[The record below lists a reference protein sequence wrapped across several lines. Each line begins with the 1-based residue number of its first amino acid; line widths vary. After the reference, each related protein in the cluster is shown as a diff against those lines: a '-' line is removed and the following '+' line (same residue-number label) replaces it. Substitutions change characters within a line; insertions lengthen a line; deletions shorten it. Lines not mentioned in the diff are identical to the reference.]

1 MRYTPTNDIGV
12 AILNLKISKVLGW
25 ICRDITKSDVG
36 IDATIEQVIDGNPT
50 AKYISVQLKTG
61 EGNIHINR
69 DGNFD
74 YYINKT
80 HYDYWLSSSIPVILA
95 YCNPDDETI
104 YWELIKKRNIK
115 RTKGD
120 EGYKITISNTHLL
133 NKDSL
138 DELNAIIDTYQTE
151 FDLPDMSDNDVCD
164 VEYWNE
170 LLENCAETISNSR
183 QIFDQLNGKYK
194 RHIEQMTQFVE
205 LHKDGVDKKIV
216 DKHIDKQANAFQLA
230 INVCKM
236 QFKAQIPVI
245 AETHIEAIRLAERAM
260 TDRYY
265 MPAEINTLLQEKL
278 QKEVETIKSLIDMVV
293 LSVERFRESSSPKID
308 LRRAENSFTL
318 VLEDYNAE
326 LSCIAYWINTLIK
339 ALKANNVD
347 KRKRLNKYS

>member
-1 MRYTPTNDIGV
+1 MRNDSRYTPTNDIGV

-69 DGNFD
+69 NGNFD

-115 RTKGD
+115 RTKGN

-138 DELNAIIDTYQTE
+138 DELNAIIDTYQSE
-151 FDLPDMSDNDVCD
+151 FELPDMDENDVSD
-164 VEYWNE
+164 VEFWNE
-170 LLENCAETISNSR
+170 LLENCAEAISNSR
-183 QIFDQLNGKYK
+183 LVLDQLDGKYK
-194 RHIEQMTQFVE
+194 RHNEQMAQFVE
-205 LHKDGVDKKIV
+205 SHKDGVDKKIA
-216 DKHIDKQANAFQLA
+216 DKHIAKHAKAFKIA
-230 INVCKM
+230 IDMCKM
-236 QFKAQIPVI
+236 QFKSHIPI
-245 AETHIEAIRLAERAM
+245 ISQTHIEAIRLAEHAM
-260 TDRYY
+260 IDGYQ
-265 MPAEINTLLQEKL
+265 MPFEINTLLREEL
-278 QKEVETIKSLIDMVV
+278 NKEIEAIKGVKNILTLAI
-293 LSVERFRESSSPKID
+293 ERFENSSSPTID
-308 LRRAENSFTL
+308 LRRAEGSFAQ
-318 VLEDYNAE
+318 VLKDYNAE
-326 LSCIAYWINTLIK
+326 LESIVYWIEKL
-339 ALKANNVD
+339 LKS
-347 KRKRLNKYS
+347 L

>member
-1 MRYTPTNDIGV
+1 MRNDSRYTPTNDIGV

-69 DGNFD
+69 NGNFD

-115 RTKGD
+115 RTKGN

-138 DELNAIIDTYQTE
+138 DELNAIIDTYQSE
-151 FDLPDMSDNDVCD
+151 FELPDMDENDVSD
-164 VEYWNE
+164 VEFWNE
-170 LLENCAETISNSR
+170 LFENCAEAISNSR
-183 QIFDQLNGKYK
+183 LVLDQLDGKYK
-194 RHIEQMTQFVE
+194 RHNEQMAQFVE
-205 LHKDGVDKKIV
+205 AHKDSVDKKIA
-216 DKHIDKQANAFQLA
+216 DKHIAKHAKAFKIA
-230 INVCKM
+230 IDMCKM
-236 QFKAQIPVI
+236 QFKSHIPI
-245 AETHIEAIRLAERAM
+245 ISQTHIEAIRLAEHAM
-260 TDRYY
+260 IDGYR
-265 MPAEINTLLQEKL
+265 MPFEINTLLREEL
-278 QKEVETIKSLIDMVV
+278 NKEIEAIKGVKNILTLAI
-293 LSVERFRESSSPKID
+293 ERFENSSSPTID
-308 LRRAENSFTL
+308 LRRAEGSFAQ
-318 VLEDYNAE
+318 VLKDYNAE
-326 LSCIAYWINTLIK
+326 LESIVYWIEKL
-339 ALKANNVD
+339 LKS
-347 KRKRLNKYS
+347 L

>member
-1 MRYTPTNDIGV
+1 MRNDSRYTPTNDIGV

-69 DGNFD
+69 NGNFD

-115 RTKGD
+115 RTKGN

-138 DELNAIIDTYQTE
+138 DELNAIIDTYQSE
-151 FDLPDMSDNDVCD
+151 FELPDMDENDVSD
-164 VEYWNE
+164 VEFWNE
-170 LLENCAETISNSR
+170 LLENCAEAISNSR
-183 QIFDQLNGKYK
+183 LVLDQLDGKYK
-194 RHIEQMTQFVE
+194 RHNEQMAQFVE
-205 LHKDGVDKKIV
+205 AHKDGVDKKIA
-216 DKHIDKQANAFQLA
+216 DKHIAKHAKAFKIA
-230 INVCKM
+230 IDMCKM
-236 QFKAQIPVI
+236 QFKSHIPI
-245 AETHIEAIRLAERAM
+245 ISQTHIEAIRLAEHAM
-260 TDRYY
+260 IDGYR
-265 MPAEINTLLQEKL
+265 MPFEINTLLREEL
-278 QKEVETIKSLIDMVV
+278 NKEIEAIKGVKNILTLAI
-293 LSVERFRESSSPKID
+293 ERFENSSSPTID
-308 LRRAENSFTL
+308 LRRAEGSFAQ
-318 VLEDYNAE
+318 VLKDYNAE
-326 LSCIAYWINTLIK
+326 LESIVYWIEKL
-339 ALKANNVD
+339 LKS
-347 KRKRLNKYS
+347 L